1 MALLTQCLLLWQDIA
16 SSSLPGSFPGV
27 GGAIPPPA
35 TSLILSADNSSL
47 FLIIESEVSFMT
59 EKQKIFADEYL
70 IDLNGTRAYKAA
82 YPNIKSDNAAAVRAN
97 KLLKK
102 KEIWDY
108 IQQRLDE
115 IASKR
120 VAKQQE
126 VMEYLTSVMRGAST
140 SSVLAMCGD
149 GMQEVIE
156 KPPDEKESLRAAEL
170 LGRRYGMWTEK
181 VDVTSNGK
189 TMIVDDIDG

>member
-1 MALLTQCLLLWQDIA
+1 
-16 SSSLPGSFPGV
+16 
-27 GGAIPPPA
+27 
-35 TSLILSADNSSL
+35 
-47 FLIIESEVSFMT
+47 
-59 EKQKIFADEYL
+59 
-70 IDLNGTRAYKAA
+70 
-82 YPNIKSDNAAAVRAN
+82 
-97 KLLKK
+97 
-102 KEIWDY
+102 
-108 IQQRLDE
+108 
-115 IASKR
+115 
-120 VAKQQE
+120 
-126 VMEYLTSVMRGAST
+126 MEYLTSVMRGAST

>member
-1 MALLTQCLLLWQDIA
+1 
-16 SSSLPGSFPGV
+16 
-27 GGAIPPPA
+27 
-35 TSLILSADNSSL
+35 
-47 FLIIESEVSFMT
+47 MT
-59 EKQKIFADEYL
+59 EKQKIFCDEYL

-115 IASKR
+115 LASKR

-126 VMEYLTSVMRGAST
+126 VMEYLTSVMRGET
-140 SSVLAMCGD
+140 RSSVLAMCGE
-149 GMQEVIE
+149 GVQEVIE
-156 KPPDEKESLRAAEL
+156 KPPDEKESLKAAEL

-181 VDVTSNGK
+181 VEVKNEGEDKKLDAINALLEQMKPLKDDDV
-189 TMIVDDIDG
+189 

>member
-1 MALLTQCLLLWQDIA
+1 
-16 SSSLPGSFPGV
+16 
-27 GGAIPPPA
+27 
-35 TSLILSADNSSL
+35 
-47 FLIIESEVSFMT
+47 MT

-70 IDLNGTRAYKAA
+70 IDLNGTRAYKSA

-126 VMEYLTSVMRGAST
+126 VMEYLTSVMRGEST

-181 VDVTSNGK
+181 LEVKNEGADKKLDAINALLEQMKPLKDDDV
-189 TMIVDDIDG
+189 

>member
-1 MALLTQCLLLWQDIA
+1 MSG
-16 SSSLPGSFPGV
+16 SSPEV

-35 TSLILSADNSSL
+35 TKFNINCGHRSA
-47 FLIIESEVSFMT
+47 FLITESEVSFMTMT

-115 IASKR
+115 LASKR
-120 VAKQQE
+120 VADQQE
-126 VMEYLTSVMRGAST
+126 VMEYLTSVMRGEST

-181 VDVTSNGK
+181 LEVKNEGEDKKLDAINALLEQMKPLKDDDV
-189 TMIVDDIDG
+189 

>member
-1 MALLTQCLLLWQDIA
+1 
-16 SSSLPGSFPGV
+16 
-27 GGAIPPPA
+27 
-35 TSLILSADNSSL
+35 
-47 FLIIESEVSFMT
+47 MT

-82 YPNIKSDNAAAVRAN
+82 YSNIKSDNADAVRAN

-126 VMEYLTSVMRGAST
+126 VMEYLTSVMRGEST

>member
-1 MALLTQCLLLWQDIA
+1 
-16 SSSLPGSFPGV
+16 
-27 GGAIPPPA
+27 
-35 TSLILSADNSSL
+35 
-47 FLIIESEVSFMT
+47 MT

-70 IDLNGTRAYKAA
+70 IDLNDTRAYKTA
-82 YPNIKSDNAAAVRAN
+82 YPNIRSDNAAAVRAN

-115 IASKR
+115 LASKR
-120 VAKQQE
+120 VADQQE
-126 VMEYLTSVMRGAST
+126 VMEYLTAVMRGEST

-181 VDVTSNGK
+181 LEVKNEGEEKKLDAINELLK
-189 TMIVDDIDG
+189 QMKPLKDDDI

>member
-1 MALLTQCLLLWQDIA
+1 
-16 SSSLPGSFPGV
+16 
-27 GGAIPPPA
+27 
-35 TSLILSADNSSL
+35 
-47 FLIIESEVSFMT
+47 MT

-82 YPNIKSDNAAAVRAN
+82 YSNIKSDNAAAVRAN

-102 KEIWDY
+102 IWDY

-126 VMEYLTSVMRGAST
+126 VMEYLTSVMRGEST

>member
-1 MALLTQCLLLWQDIA
+1 MT
-16 SSSLPGSFPGV
+16 
-27 GGAIPPPA
+27 
-35 TSLILSADNSSL
+35 
-47 FLIIESEVSFMT
+47 MT
-59 EKQKIFADEYL
+59 EKQKIFCDEYL

-102 KEIWDY
+102 KEIKEY

-115 IASKR
+115 LASKR
-120 VAKQQE
+120 VADQQE
-126 VMEYLTSVMRGAST
+126 VMEYLTSVLRGEST

-170 LGRRYGMWTEK
+170 LGRRYGMWSDKLEVK
-181 VDVTSNGK
+181 NEGEDKKLDAINELLKQMKPLKDDDV
-189 TMIVDDIDG
+189 

>member
-1 MALLTQCLLLWQDIA
+1 
-16 SSSLPGSFPGV
+16 
-27 GGAIPPPA
+27 
-35 TSLILSADNSSL
+35 
-47 FLIIESEVSFMT
+47 MT

-82 YPNIKSDNAAAVRAN
+82 YSNIKSDNAAAVRAN

-120 VAKQQE
+120 VAK
-126 VMEYLTSVMRGAST
+126 
-140 SSVLAMCGD
+140 
-149 GMQEVIE
+149 
-156 KPPDEKESLRAAEL
+156 LRVYWPCAVTACRRL
-170 LGRRYGMWTEK
+170 LRNRLMKRK
-181 VDVTSNGK
+181 V
-189 TMIVDDIDG
+189 

>member
-1 MALLTQCLLLWQDIA
+1 MT
-16 SSSLPGSFPGV
+16 
-27 GGAIPPPA
+27 
-35 TSLILSADNSSL
+35 
-47 FLIIESEVSFMT
+47 MT
-59 EKQKIFADEYL
+59 EKQKIFCDEYL

-102 KEIWDY
+102 KEIKEY

-115 IASKR
+115 LASKR
-120 VAKQQE
+120 VADQQE
-126 VMEYLTSVMRGAST
+126 VMECLTSVLRGEST

-170 LGRRYGMWTEK
+170 LGRRYGMWSDKLEVK
-181 VDVTSNGK
+181 NEGEDKKLDAINELLKQMKPLKDDDV
-189 TMIVDDIDG
+189 

>member
-1 MALLTQCLLLWQDIA
+1 
-16 SSSLPGSFPGV
+16 
-27 GGAIPPPA
+27 
-35 TSLILSADNSSL
+35 
-47 FLIIESEVSFMT
+47 MT

-70 IDLNGTRAYKAA
+70 IDLNGTRAYKAS

-126 VMEYLTSVMRGAST
+126 VMEYLTSVMRGEST

>member
-1 MALLTQCLLLWQDIA
+1 
-16 SSSLPGSFPGV
+16 
-27 GGAIPPPA
+27 
-35 TSLILSADNSSL
+35 
-47 FLIIESEVSFMT
+47 MT

-70 IDLNGTRAYKAA
+70 RDLNGTRAYKTA
-82 YPNIKSDNAAAVRAN
+82 YPNIRSDNAAAVRAN

-115 IASKR
+115 LASKR
-120 VAKQQE
+120 VADQQE
-126 VMEYLTSVMRGAST
+126 VMEYLTAVMRGEST

-181 VDVTSNGK
+181 LEVKNEGEEKKLDAINELLK
-189 TMIVDDIDG
+189 QMKPLKDDDI

>member
-1 MALLTQCLLLWQDIA
+1 
-16 SSSLPGSFPGV
+16 
-27 GGAIPPPA
+27 
-35 TSLILSADNSSL
+35 
-47 FLIIESEVSFMT
+47 MT

-108 IQQRLDE
+108 IQRRLDE
-115 IASKR
+115 LASKR
-120 VAKQQE
+120 VAKQEE
-126 VMEYLTSVMRGAST
+126 VMEYLTSVMRGET
-140 SSVLAMCGD
+140 KSSVLAMCGD

-156 KPPDEKESLRAAEL
+156 KPPDEKESLKAAEL
-170 LGRRYGMWTEK
+170 LGRRYGMWNEK
-181 VDVTSNGK
+181 LEVKNEGEDKKLDAISDLLKQMKSLKDDDV
-189 TMIVDDIDG
+189 

>member
-1 MALLTQCLLLWQDIA
+1 
-16 SSSLPGSFPGV
+16 
-27 GGAIPPPA
+27 
-35 TSLILSADNSSL
+35 
-47 FLIIESEVSFMT
+47 MT

-126 VMEYLTSVMRGAST
+126 VMEYLTSVMRGEST

-149 GMQEVIE
+149 GMQEVIQ

>member
-1 MALLTQCLLLWQDIA
+1 
-16 SSSLPGSFPGV
+16 
-27 GGAIPPPA
+27 
-35 TSLILSADNSSL
+35 
-47 FLIIESEVSFMT
+47 MT

-70 IDLNGTRAYKAA
+70 IDLNGTRAYKAT
-82 YPNIKSDNAAAVRAN
+82 YSNIKSDNAAAVRAN

-126 VMEYLTSVMRGAST
+126 VMEYLTSVMRGEST

>member
-1 MALLTQCLLLWQDIA
+1 M
-16 SSSLPGSFPGV
+16 
-27 GGAIPPPA
+27 
-35 TSLILSADNSSL
+35 
-47 FLIIESEVSFMT
+47 
-59 EKQKIFADEYL
+59 
-70 IDLNGTRAYKAA
+70 
-82 YPNIKSDNAAAVRAN
+82 
-97 KLLKK
+97 KK

>member
-1 MALLTQCLLLWQDIA
+1 
-16 SSSLPGSFPGV
+16 
-27 GGAIPPPA
+27 
-35 TSLILSADNSSL
+35 
-47 FLIIESEVSFMT
+47 MT

-97 KLLKK
+97 ELLKK

-108 IQQRLDE
+108 IQQRLDDL
-115 IASKR
+115 ASKR

-126 VMEYLTSVMRGAST
+126 VMEYLTSVMRGEST

-181 VDVTSNGK
+181 LDVKNEGEEK
-189 TMIVDDIDG
+189 KLDAINELLKQMKPLKDDDI

>member
-1 MALLTQCLLLWQDIA
+1 MT
-16 SSSLPGSFPGV
+16 
-27 GGAIPPPA
+27 
-35 TSLILSADNSSL
+35 
-47 FLIIESEVSFMT
+47 MT

-82 YPNIKSDNAAAVRAN
+82 YPNIKSDNAAAVRSN

-102 KEIWDY
+102 KEIKEY

-115 IASKR
+115 LASKR

-126 VMEYLTSVMRGAST
+126 VMEYLTSVMRGET
-140 SSVLAMCGD
+140 RSSVLAMCGD

-156 KPPDEKESLRAAEL
+156 KPPDEKESLKAAEL

-189 TMIVDDIDG
+189 TMIVDDIDD

>member
-1 MALLTQCLLLWQDIA
+1 
-16 SSSLPGSFPGV
+16 
-27 GGAIPPPA
+27 
-35 TSLILSADNSSL
+35 
-47 FLIIESEVSFMT
+47 MT

-82 YPNIKSDNAAAVRAN
+82 YSNIKSDNAAAVRAS
-97 KLLKK
+97 KRLKK

-126 VMEYLTSVMRGAST
+126 VMEYLTSVMRGEST